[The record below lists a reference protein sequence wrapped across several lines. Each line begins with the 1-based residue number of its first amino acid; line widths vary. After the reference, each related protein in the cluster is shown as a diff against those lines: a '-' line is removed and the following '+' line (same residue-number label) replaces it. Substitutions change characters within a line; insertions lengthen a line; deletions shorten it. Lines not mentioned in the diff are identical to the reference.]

1 AFCPHGKKETL
12 LSERPRPTRE
22 EVAAAHGRTIPDVVG
37 LGLRVLFCGINPS
50 LYSAAIGH
58 HFGRPGNR
66 FWPALHRG
74 GFTPRL
80 LSPYEDATLPQRG
93 LGLTNLAGRATAAAE
108 ELDDEELIAGRGRLE
123 PKVRRHHPGWVAFL
137 GVTAYRTAFGRPLAS
152 LGLQEETIGTT
163 RLWVLPSPSGLNA
176 HYRLAALGQLFAALR
191 TAVEG
196 EEALSM

>member
-1 AFCPHGKKETL
+1 MIEHH
-12 LSERPRPTRE
+12 RPTRADL
-22 EVAAAHGRTIPDVVG
+22 EVAQGRSLADVIG
-37 LGLRVLFCGINPS
+37 PGLRVLFCGINPS

-74 GFTPRL
+74 GFTERL
-80 LSPYEDATLPQRG
+80 LSPYEDRTLPKRG

-108 ELDDEELIAGRGRLE
+108 ELSDDELIAGRGRLE
-123 PKVRRHHPGWVAFL
+123 RKVRRHRPAWVAFL
-137 GVTAYRTAFGRPLAS
+137 GVMAYRTAFGRPLAS
-152 LGLQEETIGTT
+152 LGLQDETIGAT

-176 HYRLAALGQLFAALR
+176 HYRLDALGGLFAALR

-196 EEALSM
+196 EEALSR